1 MNSELQPA
9 RQRRLIIHA
18 GTHKT
23 ASTDIQCRLRR
34 SASLLAQQQMIYRF
48 PDGHA
53 CHFKQLVKAM
63 DQGAWTTWHT
73 YLTSLSEYESDV
85 LISAEQFGPRLTQR
99 ASIQK
104 LKSIAEQYGYRLT
117 VVIFIRSQL
126 DYINSRYGYSLKRF
140 YHHDTFATYVEKIL
154 NNKSPLKQGSRSHA
168 DKRSD
173 IFDFWNY
180 FSALL
185 EEHEQGL
192 DVRFIPFRQTHPDP
206 FVQFLDTIGLDA
218 SLPWARRREDSRNQ
232 RTGPRGTWLARELS
246 LRFKQHGI
254 VPGKIS
260 DSTSIIPKESAF
272 RGWDDGQFWGFN
284 ARLSRRVY
292 QHFKANNNRFA
303 HLVWRRPWKDVFPH
317 DKVLRR
323 RPQNVFIPS
332 GPEET
337 IQMNRIADH
346 LLLRIHRRQTERP
359 LHALRESLER
369 LASRAI

>member
-154 NNKSPLKQGSRSHA
+154 NNKSPLKQGPRSHA
-168 DKRSD
+168 DKQIR
-173 IFDFWNY
+173 
-180 FSALL
+180 
-185 EEHEQGL
+185 
-192 DVRFIPFRQTHPDP
+192 
-206 FVQFLDTIGLDA
+206 
-218 SLPWARRREDSRNQ
+218 
-232 RTGPRGTWLARELS
+232 
-246 LRFKQHGI
+246 
-254 VPGKIS
+254 
-260 DSTSIIPKESAF
+260 
-272 RGWDDGQFWGFN
+272 
-284 ARLSRRVY
+284 
-292 QHFKANNNRFA
+292 
-303 HLVWRRPWKDVFPH
+303 HL
-317 DKVLRR
+317 
-323 RPQNVFIPS
+323 
-332 GPEET
+332 
-337 IQMNRIADH
+337 
-346 LLLRIHRRQTERP
+346 
-359 LHALRESLER
+359 
-369 LASRAI
+369 

>member
-1 MNSELQPA
+1 MTAELPSGQ
-9 RQRRLIIHA
+9 QRRLIIHA

-34 SASLLAQQQMIYRF
+34 SASLLAQQQMTYRF
-48 PDGHA
+48 PEAHA
-53 CHFKQLVKAM
+53 CDFKQLTKAM
-63 DQGAWTTWHT
+63 DRDTWTPWHT
-73 YLTSLSEYESDV
+73 YLTPLSQSTSDV
-85 LISAEQFGPRLTQR
+85 LISAEQFGPRLTTQ
-99 ASIQK
+99 ASIQQ
-104 LKSIAEQYGYRLT
+104 LRAIAEQHGYRLT

-140 YHHDTFATYVEKIL
+140 YHCDSFPSYVEKIL
-154 NNKSPLKQGSRSHA
+154 KNESPLKQKSRNHTG
-168 DKRSD
+168 KRSD

-185 EEHEQGL
+185 TEREQGL
-192 DVRFIPFRQTHPDP
+192 DVHFIPFRQTHSDP
-206 FVQFLDTIGLDA
+206 FVQFLQTLGLDPT
-218 SLPWARRREDSRNQ
+218 LPWADRRDDSRNQ

-246 LRFKQHGI
+246 FRLKQHGI
-254 VPGKIS
+254 VPGSIS
-260 DSTSIIPKESAF
+260 SSTTIIPTESAF
-272 RGWDDGQFWGFN
+272 RGWDDGPFWGFD
-284 ARLSRRVY
+284 ATLSRRVY

-303 HLVWRRPWKDVFPH
+303 RLVWQRPWKDVFPH
-317 DKVLRR
+317 DKVLRQ
-323 RPQNVFIPS
+323 RPQNIFIPS

-337 IQMNRIADH
+337 VRMNRIADH